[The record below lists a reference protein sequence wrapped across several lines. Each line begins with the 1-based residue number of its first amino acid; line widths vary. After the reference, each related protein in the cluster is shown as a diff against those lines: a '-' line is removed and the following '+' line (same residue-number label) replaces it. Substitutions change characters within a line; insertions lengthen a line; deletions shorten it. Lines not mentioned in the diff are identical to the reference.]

1 MVETIVAMEW
11 KTDEAWVGSGRVGS
25 GRVGSGERRSLPN
38 STQSSLT
45 LFSLRRSYI
54 TVHFVFQ
61 AERLKQVIL
70 SLDKLSIKAVM
81 HTKID
86 YC

>member
-11 KTDEAWVGSGRVGS
+11 KTDEAWVESGRVGS
-25 GRVGSGERRSLPN
+25 GRVGWTPLC
-38 STQSSLT
+38 TQLDPSIT
-45 LFSLRRSYI
+45 LFSLRRNYI

>member
-1 MVETIVAMEW
+1 MEN
-11 KTDEAWVGSGRVGS
+11 GRGLGRVGS
-25 GRVGSGERRSLPN
+25 GRVGWTPL
-38 STQSSLT
+38 STQLDPSIT
-45 LFSLRRSYI
+45 LFSLRRNYI